1 MNDDKAPAC
10 EHWMLG
16 DIQVAERP
24 NEDPTMYKRAI
35 LVTFKTVEEYRQALR
50 FMSPILEQSR

>member
-1 MNDDKAPAC
+1 MNDDDKAPPC

-16 DIQVAERP
+16 DIVVREGMKHTTC
-24 NEDPTMYKRAI
+24 ERAI
-35 LVTFKTVEEYRQALR
+35 LVTFQTVEEYRQALR